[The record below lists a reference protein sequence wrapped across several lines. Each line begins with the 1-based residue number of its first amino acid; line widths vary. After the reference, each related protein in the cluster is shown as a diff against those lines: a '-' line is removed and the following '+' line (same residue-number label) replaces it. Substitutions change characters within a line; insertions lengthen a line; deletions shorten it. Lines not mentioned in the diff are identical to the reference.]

1 MTQAFDD
8 FMGGGRSLSFQFYAP
23 GDSVTGII
31 TKMEQVAQTDMDTGQ
46 PKFFPNG
53 QPKLMWAVTLQT
65 TFRNGEGLKDWDP
78 QNEEDS
84 GERMVYLK
92 WKSEDAVKQAVK
104 ASGARAPE
112 LGGTL
117 TLTYTKVGPKQGNF
131 NTKLWGAQY
140 RPPAPGAAFM
150 GETYRDAQGSDH
162 PVAAAQPHQQEEN
175 WARTGR
181 PGGGYGPPP
190 ANPGQPAWA
199 TQRQPSSTLDAI
211 QRQQQADVPPF

>member
-1 MTQAFDD
+1 MSQAFDD

-23 GDSVTGII
+23 GDSVTGVIS
-31 TKMEQVAQTDMDTGQ
+31 KMEQVAQTDMDTGQ

-65 TFRNGEGLKDWDP
+65 TLRNGEGLKDWDS

-140 RPPAPGAAFM
+140 VPPAPGAAFM
-150 GETYRDAQGSDH
+150 GEPATQPAA
-162 PVAAAQPHQQEEN
+162 PVQQQD

-181 PGGGYGPPP
+181 PGGGYGPAPT
-190 ANPGQPAWA
+190 NPGQPSWA
-199 TQRQPSSTLDAI
+199 QHRPGSSTLDAI